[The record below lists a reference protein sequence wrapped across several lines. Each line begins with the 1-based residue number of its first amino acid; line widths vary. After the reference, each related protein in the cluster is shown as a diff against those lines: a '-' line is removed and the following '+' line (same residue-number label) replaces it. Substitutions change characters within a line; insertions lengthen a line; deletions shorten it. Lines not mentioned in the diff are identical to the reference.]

1 MTTIIVRIF
10 VLATLVL
17 TSSTYGQDLKIL
29 PVSGATQTVTSQPT
43 AYPKT
48 VVVAVDLTGSFVDYI
63 LAGGY
68 MDRAVKR
75 TMQELEKSIQ
85 KGSLV
90 RVGVIG
96 HSHHDESGSF
106 EHLLAHEW
114 AVGGKYTKEKVV
126 SGVRNW
132 LRDIETDL
140 RSGKLQKQNNT
151 AVVMAF
157 DRTSELMRRS
167 NGNCMLIALS
177 DLDDTE
183 LGLPLP
189 APYHPGEFK
198 GCEVLG
204 IGAGV
209 TLRGGTKAERQ
220 LRQAWEVW
228 FRIAGVDVA
237 RDFYWIPNP

>member
-1 MTTIIVRIF
+1 MTAIIARIF
-10 VLATLVL
+10 IL
-17 TSSTYGQDLKIL
+17 TALFLSLSTYGQDSKTALANN
-29 PVSGATQTVTSQPT
+29 VAQTVTSQLP
-43 AYPKT
+43 AFPKT

-63 LAGGY
+63 LADGY

-106 EHLLAHEW
+106 EHLLAREW
-114 AVGGKYTKEKVV
+114 TVGGKYSKEKVV

-132 LRDIETDL
+132 LRDIEADL
-140 RSGKLQKQNNT
+140 RSKKLQKQVNT

-157 DRTSELMRRS
+157 DRTAELMRRS
-167 NGNCMLIALS
+167 NGNCMLIAIS

-183 LGLPLP
+183 FGLPLP
-189 APYHPGEFK
+189 VPYSPGEFK

-204 IGAGV
+204 LGAGV
-209 TLRGGTKAERQ
+209 TLRGGTKAERE

-228 FRIAGVDVA
+228 FKLAGVDVA
-237 RDFYWIPNP
+237 RDFHWVPNP